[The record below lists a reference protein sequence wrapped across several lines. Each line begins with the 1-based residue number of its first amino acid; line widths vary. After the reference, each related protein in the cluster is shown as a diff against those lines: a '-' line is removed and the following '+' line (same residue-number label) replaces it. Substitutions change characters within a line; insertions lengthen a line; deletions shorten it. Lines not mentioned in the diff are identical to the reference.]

1 MASFH
6 HLVPSPHAVAYGL
19 ASRRRFS
26 ARTAGDRLTWAI
38 WLERHVV
45 MQYIGV
51 IVSKFQTTT
60 GVTRVVVEHMTIVGM
75 LHIFNEEQLER
86 LNGEINNG
94 GSH

>member
-1 MASFH
+1 MKK
-6 HLVPSPHAVAYGL
+6 
-19 ASRRRFS
+19 
-26 ARTAGDRLTWAI
+26 AI
-38 WLERHVV
+38 WLERRGYE
-45 MQYIGV
+45 YIGV

-94 GSH
+94 GNH

>member
-1 MASFH
+1 MWRLFITWCQAHMLWHMASRPDADPAPEPPRP
-6 HLVPSPHAVAYGL
+6 LDV
-19 ASRRRFS
+19 
-26 ARTAGDRLTWAI
+26 GDMVRKTRGY
-38 WLERHVV
+38 E
-45 MQYIGV
+45 YIGV

-94 GSH
+94 GNH